1 MLKRFKGLKYSGH
14 SSAFAPRNI
23 SFLDHYDGM
32 QTIHSVCLW
41 GGGGY
46 RPSMGRLNPDLQPTS
61 SDVCRSAVL

>member
-32 QTIHSVCLW
+32 QTIHSLCLW
-41 GGGGY
+41 GGGGV
-46 RPSMGRLNPDLQPTS
+46 S
-61 SDVCRSAVL
+61 SFDGQIKS